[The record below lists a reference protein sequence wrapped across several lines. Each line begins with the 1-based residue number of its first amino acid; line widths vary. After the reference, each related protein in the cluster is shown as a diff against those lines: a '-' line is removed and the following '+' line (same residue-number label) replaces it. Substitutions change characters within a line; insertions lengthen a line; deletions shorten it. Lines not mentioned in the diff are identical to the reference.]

1 MGGIALEMKS
11 NNLMI
16 ISNGG
21 NVMFVDELISLL
33 SRFPSDYI
41 VMVDTGDEEDSSI
54 TDVLVGTGVLRG
66 FVFIKVESESDDEL
80 GGEI

>member
-1 MGGIALEMKS
+1 
-11 NNLMI
+11 
-16 ISNGG
+16 
-21 NVMFVDELISLL
+21 MFVDELISLL

-41 VMVDTGDEEDSSI
+41 VMVDAGDEEDSSI
-54 TDVLVGTGVLRG
+54 ADVLVGTGVLRG

>member
-1 MGGIALEMKS
+1 MKS